1 MSACTD
7 WRDHYKDAQN
17 SDDNDPFPKM
27 LDGEDDSIL
36 GPYVAT
42 EIATVENVRA
52 HQLGRFSPY
61 SMPSS
66 KHARRILEGRID
78 ILTGASCLKESCSFQ
93 LRSPC
98 CCRHWHLL
106 E

>member
-52 HQLGRFSPY
+52 LIHPSNWVDFHRTACPQANMQEGFSKDALT
-61 SMPSS
+61 SS
-66 KHARRILEGRID
+66 PAHRA
-78 ILTGASCLKESCSFQ
+78 
-93 LRSPC
+93 
-98 CCRHWHLL
+98 
-106 E
+106 